1 MNYSFLESKA
11 FWTQVVQQA
20 YNLLAPLT
28 GVFPNLVWLTVTVNV
43 LGVILTTY
51 FHVQAVQTAAIA
63 SASAGKPVSK

>member
-1 MNYSFLESKA
+1 
-11 FWTQVVQQA
+11 
-20 YNLLAPLT
+20 LT